1 MAADEVTALRLRL
14 LELGY
19 SPIPLFGKEPPIYG
33 KNNQRKGLGNWQQLD
48 GVTCKQIEMWSKTW
62 PDATNTGA
70 LTRLMPTLD
79 LDILNEA
86 AARAIEDYVREHYE
100 KRGYILPRIGK
111 PPKRAIPF
119 RTEEPFSKIVANVV
133 APNGSAEKL
142 EFLGDGQQVV
152 VAGIHPETK
161 QPYRWFG
168 GEPGQIAREDLPYI
182 REQEAHEVV
191 AAALEILVRDFGYTR
206 APERP
211 HKQRTG
217 TGQDTDTGGG
227 AADWQWLFDNIRA
240 GRELHDSLR
249 DLAAKLIASGTSAGA
264 VVNQLRALME
274 GSSAPKDDRWKER
287 YAEIPRLVDSAEQY
301 RIDEAKDD
309 DGEGAASSLV
319 RVNLARYDSESVPPR
334 EWGVPDRFPRRAVC
348 LLSGEGGRGK
358 SITLLQLAAAH
369 VLVKDWLRSL
379 PEPGPVVLVNAEDE
393 EGEIIRRLKPIVEH
407 YGASFADLA
416 RDLHIFSLASA
427 DPLLALPDRS
437 GRIIA
442 TSLYAELMT
451 LVRAVQPVCTIIDNV
466 ADVFGANEIERSHV
480 RQFIALMRQ
489 FAIAGNG
496 YVIMSSHPSLTGLAS
511 KTGLSGSTQWH
522 NAVRARAWLHGG
534 EANNGETPDPD
545 LRVLEFLK
553 SNYSRLAETVTLRW
567 QNGLYVPV
575 SRQGFLDEAAA
586 HAATN
591 DLFLTLLDRLARNNR
606 RVSEKRTANNYAPTV
621 FAAEPEAKAK
631 HITRPAFEDAMRR
644 LFAAEQIALVPYG
657 PASRDYHCIV
667 RKASQ

>member
-1 MAADEVTALRLRL
+1 VFVVEGEKDVETLAGLGIVATCNPGGAGKWRDAYADHLAGADVVVLPDHDKAGRDHAEAVARSLVGKATRVHL
-14 LELGY
+14 LELPGLPDKGDA
-19 SPIPLFGKEPPIYG
+19 SDWFAHGGTVEGFNALVDQAPDWTGQAPPL
-33 KNNQRKGLGNWQQLD
+33 
-48 GVTCKQIEMWSKTW
+48 
-62 PDATNTGA
+62 
-70 LTRLMPTLD
+70 
-79 LDILNEA
+79 
-86 AARAIEDYVREHYE
+86 
-100 KRGYILPRIGK
+100 
-111 PPKRAIPF
+111 
-119 RTEEPFSKIVANVV
+119 
-133 APNGSAEKL
+133 
-142 EFLGDGQQVV
+142 
-152 VAGIHPETK
+152 
-161 QPYRWFG
+161 
-168 GEPGQIAREDLPYI
+168 
-182 REQEAHEVV
+182 
-191 AAALEILVRDFGYTR
+191 LVR
-206 APERP
+206 
-211 HKQRTG
+211 
-217 TGQDTDTGGG
+217 
-227 AADWQWLFDNIRA
+227 I
-240 GRELHDSLR
+240 
-249 DLAAKLIASGTSAGA
+249 
-264 VVNQLRALME
+264 
-274 GSSAPKDDRWKER
+274 
-287 YAEIPRLVDSAEQY
+287 
-301 RIDEAKDD
+301 
-309 DGEGAASSLV
+309 
-319 RVNLARYDSESVPPR
+319 NLARYDSEPVPAR

-393 EGEIIRRLKPIVEH
+393 EGEIIRRLKPIIEH
-407 YGASFADLA
+407 YGASFAELA
-416 RDLHIFSLASA
+416 RDLHIFSLAGG

-437 GRIIA
+437 GRIVA
-442 TSLYAELMT
+442 TPLYAELMT

-534 EANNGETPDPD
+534 EANNSETPDPD

-586 HAATN
+586 HAAAN

-621 FAAEPEAKAK
+621 FAAEPEAKAE

-657 PASRDYHCIV
+657 PASRDYRCIV